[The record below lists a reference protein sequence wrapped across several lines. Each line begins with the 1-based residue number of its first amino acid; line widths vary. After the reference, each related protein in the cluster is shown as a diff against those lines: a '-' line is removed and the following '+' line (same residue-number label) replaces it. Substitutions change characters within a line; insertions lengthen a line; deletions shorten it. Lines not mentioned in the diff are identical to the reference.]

1 MEEILGS
8 APRGM
13 SGNFA
18 LPRCEGAS
26 TTKHAPLH
34 RRWRRFQAV
43 ARRFDSD
50 LLSLQ
55 RTPMKKQGKPPAG
68 RRNPPPLKVDE
79 QHLLQLL
86 VSEAQRRGDTLTNL
100 AKALGVTYR
109 RLAQWRRA
117 DARVESAGRPVFERA
132 AQYLGWPTLFV
143 LLHADVVRLTDI
155 AWPGRVSL
163 ADHLAREIERMRQH
177 PRIGPLVPSVLEKAT
192 PAIRFFALF
201 LFTELERAT
210 QIDESRVDWL
220 EELRRV
226 SQTHLKET
234 GVAPPSKP
242 RTARKKVN

>member
-1 MEEILGS
+1 M
-8 APRGM
+8 
-13 SGNFA
+13 
-18 LPRCEGAS
+18 
-26 TTKHAPLH
+26 
-34 RRWRRFQAV
+34 

-86 VSEAQRRGDTLTNL
+86 VSEAQRRGDTLTSL

-109 RLAQWRRA
+109 RLAQWRRG
-117 DARVESAGRPVFERA
+117 DARVENSGRAVFEKA

-163 ADHLAREIERMRQH
+163 VDHLAREIERMRQH
-177 PRIGPLVPSVLEKAT
+177 PQIGPWVPTALEKAN
-192 PAIRFFALF
+192 PGIRLFAAF
-201 LFTELERAT
+201 LFNEVERAT
-210 QIDESRVDWL
+210 QADKSRVDWL
-220 EELRRV
+220 EELRKM
-226 SQTHLKET
+226 SETHLKET
-234 GVAPPSKP
+234 TAAQTGKP
-242 RTARKKVN
+242 RTARKRDT